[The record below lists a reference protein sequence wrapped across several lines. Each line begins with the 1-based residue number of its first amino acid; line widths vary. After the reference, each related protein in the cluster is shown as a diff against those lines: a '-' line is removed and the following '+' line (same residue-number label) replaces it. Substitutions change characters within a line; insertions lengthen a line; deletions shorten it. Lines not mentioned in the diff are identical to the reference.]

1 MPVAVSEY
9 IRGASTTRHVTV
21 PPHSAVTPT
30 HVFTGHSLW
39 KQLASLIVLASTTR
53 VFGGEPVDRPVLHGH
68 LQHTGHLTEG
78 HTMSFIWAIIAGLI
92 IGLIARAVLPGR
104 QNIPI
109 WLTILLGVIGAIIGN
124 LIASALGV
132 EDTKGIDW
140 IRHIIQ
146 IAAAAGLIA
155 VVAPLWAKRVRR

>member
-1 MPVAVSEY
+1 
-9 IRGASTTRHVTV
+9 
-21 PPHSAVTPT
+21 
-30 HVFTGHSLW
+30 
-39 KQLASLIVLASTTR
+39 
-53 VFGGEPVDRPVLHGH
+53 
-68 LQHTGHLTEG
+68 
-78 HTMSFIWAIIAGLI
+78 MSFIWAIIAGLI

-109 WLTILLGVIGAIIGN
+109 WLTIILGVLGAVIGN
-124 LIASALGV
+124 AIASALGV

-155 VVAPLWAKRVRR
+155 LVEPLWSRRSVR